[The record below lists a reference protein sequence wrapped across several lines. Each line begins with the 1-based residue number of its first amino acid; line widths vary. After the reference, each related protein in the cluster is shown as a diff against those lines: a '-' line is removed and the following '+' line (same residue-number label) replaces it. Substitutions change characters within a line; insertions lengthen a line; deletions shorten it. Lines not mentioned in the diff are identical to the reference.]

1 MSTILEIQYLKSSDY
16 PDLPVVKEIKVSVD
30 KRVQIRRTVSGSD
43 VVTDFNFSAVSDVG
57 IGTSGNGH
65 VDTLY
70 EYSVMDGNLYAKIVA
85 PIPADT
91 EFPDPAY
98 AEVRVDTV
106 PHEVFV
112 ASGVAADDIL
122 PTEVP
127 SWLPTDLTYA
137 EKQELSVRAV
147 KDWRDQLI
155 IWNKKA
161 LDYLHLMDNLGNHLG
176 RVLSR
181 ADAVIKKFFQ
191 DPDVDPLIVR
201 QIALEA
207 AKGPQT
213 IEDPLVMF
221 RNLRQLALA
230 HPNGFSFAAI
240 WVETRNLTSPA
251 DVVRKILVDVIQNAD
266 ERYDY
271 PANYDST
278 DDTWIVENQPGVV
291 AYDNTAPGINDT
303 VVATL
308 SDPDGGLANVVYQWE
323 QEVDGNW
330 RDIPGENSNSHTM
343 IVSGDHRCR
352 VSYDDNYGSGQRAVG
367 STLAVA

>member
-65 VDTLY
+65 ADTLY

-91 EFPDPAY
+91 ELPDPAY

-112 ASGVAADDIL
+112 ASGVTADDTL

-155 IWNKKA
+155 TWNKMA
-161 LDYLHLMDNLGNHLG
+161 LDYLHLMDDLGNHLG
-176 RVLSR
+176 RILSR

-201 QIALEA
+201 QMALEA
-207 AKGPQT
+207 VKGPST
-213 IEDPLVMF
+213 ISEPLVMF
-221 RNLRQLALA
+221 RNLRLLALA
-230 HPNGFSFAAI
+230 YPNGYPFAAI
-240 WVETRNLTSPA
+240 WVETRNLNSPQ
-251 DVVRKILVDVIQNAD
+251 DVVRKVLAQVIQNVD

-271 PANYDST
+271 PMNYDST
-278 DDTWIVENQPGVV
+278 DDTWIVENQAGRVS
-291 AYDNTAPGINDT
+291 YDNTAPVINDVLT
-303 VVATL
+303 ATL
-308 SDPDGGLANVVYQWE
+308 SDPDGGLADIVYQW
-323 QEVDGNW
+323 QELRGSTW
-330 RDIPGENSNSHTM
+330 QDISGETDASHTL
-343 IVSGDHRCR
+343 IVPGSYRCQVR
-352 VSYDDNYGSGQRAVG
+352 YTDNYGSGQRAIG
-367 STLAVA
+367 ATLTIA